1 MAKSKFQKKH
11 KLIFIKTKKKQ
22 RIKQASRSTRCS
34 IEDIPIKVR
43 HSLHRRRSNAPVGA
57 VAMVTS
63 PNVVLSSLYRRDA
76 DLKYMD
82 QVFTSKVEIGRGSF
96 GNVYKVMSRD
106 DHNQYA
112 VKVTNDKRSVVHK
125 GEASR
130 MLKFPPHQHCIQL
143 VNAWEEDFRI
153 HIQMELCKISLEA
166 FLNVHYSVP
175 ERPAMEIFLD
185 IALGLQ
191 HLHAHGLIHL
201 DIKPSNIMITETG
214 ICKLG
219 DFGLL
224 VDTRDLRN
232 DKVVSSDP
240 SEGDSKYVAME
251 VLRQEIY
258 TKAADIFS
266 FGLLMME
273 TLSDV
278 NLPKGGPVW
287 ELLRLGREPTCYHNR
302 SVSNRLRSL
311 LRKMMRV
318 DYKNRPQIGE
328 ILQHVLVR
336 NVMIARENG
345 NRINIMATWEADLA
359 MHLVNLQRAVERAAQ
374 REQQR
379 AARALVPEP
388 LGNLPPPL
396 HEPMEVGQLPA
407 SPRVPLQEMPVREV
421 QIMQQPVVNPKS
433 HIVRRLF

>member
-1 MAKSKFQKKH
+1 MARNKSQRKY
-11 KLIFIKTKKKQ
+11 KLIYIKTKKKEK
-22 RIKQASRSTRCS
+22 IKQSNARCGVD
-34 IEDIPIKVR
+34 DIPIKVR
-43 HSLHRRRSNAPVGA
+43 HSLHRRRSSAPIGA

-76 DLKYMD
+76 NSKYMD

-96 GNVYKVMSRD
+96 GNVYKVLSRD

-112 VKVTNDKRSVVHK
+112 VKVTNDKRSVVHR

-153 HIQMELCKISLEA
+153 HIQMELCKISLETY
-166 FLNVHYSVP
+166 LNVHHSVP
-175 ERPAMEIFLD
+175 ERTALEIFLD

-191 HLHAHGLIHL
+191 HLHFYGLIHL

-224 VDTRDLRN
+224 LDTRDLKN
-232 DKVVSSDP
+232 DKVVSFDP

-278 NLPKGGPVW
+278 NLPKAGPLW

-302 SVSNRLRSL
+302 RVSTTLRSL
-311 LRKMMRV
+311 IRKMMKV
-318 DYKNRPQIGE
+318 DYKSRPQIGD

-336 NVMIARENG
+336 TVLTAREKG
-345 NRINIMATWEADLA
+345 KRINIMATWDADYA
-359 MHLVNLQRAVERAAQ
+359 AHLINLQRAIERAAR
-374 REQQR
+374 RER
-379 AARALVPEP
+379 ERGEVPEP
-388 LGNLPPPL
+388 MENLPPPL
-396 HEPMEVGQLPA
+396 DEPMDVGQLPA
-407 SPRVPLQEMPVREV
+407 SPRVPLQEMPLCEV
-421 QIMQQPVVNPKS
+421 QIMQQPVVTPKS